1 MKHLLE
7 EGHRSEG
14 EKKKKKEI
22 NSLLSLQPSAFP
34 LFKRKP
40 VKLLSLLWDFEL
52 EQVDCVA
59 STLFNHYTSHQT
71 RSVSSRPYYSLPNSS
86 HERRSVLAIAE
97 PPRFHSQA
105 KGKNVRLDAHSRKAT
120 RRNSFCNGVT
130 FTNRPIHL
138 YEKVRLK
145 LVAVHHGW
153 SGALRF
159 GFTIHDPSQM
169 SSEEIPKYACPD
181 LVTRPGYWAKALP
194 ERFAVRDNILAFWVD
209 RHGRVFYSINDEE
222 PILFHC
228 GIKVSGPLWALI
240 DVYGITH
247 EVQIL
252 DSMFAETMTTARLS
266 TARLSTCLP
275 QSNHDSANFNNNELE
290 NNQVVAKIANLNL
303 SRVPGLGTDNHIIP
317 CCPNRR
323 QHAQGVPAFLDTD
336 LRFHPTRGPD
346 ITFSQDRMV
355 ACTNW
360 QESNRTLVFSD
371 RPLHIGESLFVEV
384 GHLGL
389 PYYGALSFG
398 ITSCDPSTLRTNEL
412 PADPDFLLDRKEY
425 WVVYRAFPVLNSG
438 DILSFMVLPNGE
450 VHHGVNGASR
460 GMLMCVDTSQSLWV
474 FFTIHGV
481 INQLKILGTVQ
492 SSPVTVSPS
501 GSPGGSQYDSDSDM
515 AFSVNRSSSASESSL
530 GKDSQPS
537 WAASPARPAEGMG
550 RKQCW
555 EGFHGLQKGCAV
567 VGSAPVWPAGP
578 GHGLFPVLGTA
589 EAVPRGL
596 CPVLGVT
603 RKTWRGWRVSRKGNG
618 AGEGSGG
625 AEGAGK
631 GRKGAQGA
639 LVALHKSLAGGDSRE
654 GQALLPGNGD
664 RMGGN
669 SI

>member
-1 MKHLLE
+1 RGWVESFGRTLWRCGGSTPASKCPGLL
-7 EGHRSEG
+7 
-14 EKKKKKEI
+14 
-22 NSLLSLQPSAFP
+22 
-34 LFKRKP
+34 
-40 VKLLSLLWDFEL
+40 VW
-52 EQVDCVA
+52 
-59 STLFNHYTSHQT
+59 
-71 RSVSSRPYYSLPNSS
+71 
-86 HERRSVLAIAE
+86 

-169 SSEEIPKYACPD
+169 SSDDIPKYACPD

-252 DSMFAETMTTARLS
+252 GRCIFWQVAYSSGCSFHKVSCMIMEKRSSGAHCRSEGTFAVLAS
-266 TARLSTCLP
+266 TATSP
-275 QSNHDSANFNNNELE
+275 Q
-290 NNQVVAKIANLNL
+290 Q
-303 SRVPGLGTDNHIIP
+303 
-317 CCPNRR
+317 R
-323 QHAQGVPAFLDTD
+323 QRAQGVPAFLDTD

-346 ITFSQDRMV
+346 VTFSQDRMV

-481 INQLKILGTVQ
+481 INQLKILGKQELPGSCPGSPFVPSWGLNDLVSSSSFAVTAP
-492 SSPVTVSPS
+492 SSPLSPPI
-501 GSPGGSQYDSDSDM
+501 SPV
-515 AFSVNRSSSASESSL
+515 FPPPEPSSSKNGECTVCFDSEVDTVIYTCGHMCL
-530 GKDSQPS
+530 CNTCGLKLKKQLNACCPICRRVIKDVIKIY
-537 WAASPARPAEGMG
+537 RP
-550 RKQCW
+550 
-555 EGFHGLQKGCAV
+555 
-567 VGSAPVWPAGP
+567 
-578 GHGLFPVLGTA
+578 
-589 EAVPRGL
+589 
-596 CPVLGVT
+596 
-603 RKTWRGWRVSRKGNG
+603 
-618 AGEGSGG
+618 
-625 AEGAGK
+625 
-631 GRKGAQGA
+631 
-639 LVALHKSLAGGDSRE
+639 
-654 GQALLPGNGD
+654 
-664 RMGGN
+664 
-669 SI
+669 

>member
-1 MKHLLE
+1 MQSTR
-7 EGHRSEG
+7 G
-14 EKKKKKEI
+14 
-22 NSLLSLQPSAFP
+22 
-34 LFKRKP
+34 KP
-40 VKLLSLLWDFEL
+40 VAVAQAELTYGSGQALLTEPLVSSFAD
-52 EQVDCVA
+52 
-59 STLFNHYTSHQT
+59 TSHQT

-86 HERRSVLAIAE
+86 HERRSVLTITE

-169 SSEEIPKYACPD
+169 SSDEIPKYACPD

-252 DSMFAETMTTARLS
+252 GKCVFWPVACSSGCSFHRGTII
-266 TARLSTCLP
+266 TARLSTCL
-275 QSNHDSANFNNNELE
+275 
-290 NNQVVAKIANLNL
+290 
-303 SRVPGLGTDNHIIP
+303 RVPGLATDNHIIP

-323 QHAQGVPAFLDTD
+323 QRAQGVPAFLDTD

-481 INQLKILGTVQ
+481 INQLKILGKVCVLYVVRSIPSWRLNDLVPSSSFTVTAP
-492 SSPVTVSPS
+492 SSPLSPPI
-501 GSPGGSQYDSDSDM
+501 SPV
-515 AFSVNRSSSASESSL
+515 FPPPEPSSSKNGECTVCFDSEVDTVIYTCGHMCL
-530 GKDSQPS
+530 CNTCGLKLKKQLNACCPICRRVIKDVIKIY
-537 WAASPARPAEGMG
+537 RP
-550 RKQCW
+550 
-555 EGFHGLQKGCAV
+555 
-567 VGSAPVWPAGP
+567 
-578 GHGLFPVLGTA
+578 
-589 EAVPRGL
+589 
-596 CPVLGVT
+596 
-603 RKTWRGWRVSRKGNG
+603 
-618 AGEGSGG
+618 
-625 AEGAGK
+625 
-631 GRKGAQGA
+631 
-639 LVALHKSLAGGDSRE
+639 
-654 GQALLPGNGD
+654 
-664 RMGGN
+664 
-669 SI
+669 

>member
-1 MKHLLE
+1 MVWLWPPAGDLTAHALLIGNSEPQSQALGLSECDRMHLM
-7 EGHRSEG
+7 GTKGCSF
-14 EKKKKKEI
+14 
-22 NSLLSLQPSAFP
+22 SS
-34 LFKRKP
+34 KP
-40 VKLLSLLWDFEL
+40 HV
-52 EQVDCVA
+52 
-59 STLFNHYTSHQT
+59 
-71 RSVSSRPYYSLPNSS
+71 
-86 HERRSVLAIAE
+86 RSVLTITE

-252 DSMFAETMTTARLS
+252 GKCVFWPVACSSGCSFHR
-266 TARLSTCLP
+266 
-275 QSNHDSANFNNNELE
+275 ANFNNNELE

-303 SRVPGLGTDNHIIP
+303 SRVPGLATDNHIIP

-323 QHAQGVPAFLDTD
+323 QRAQGVPAFLDTD

-481 INQLKILGTVQ
+481 INQLKILGKDGHVNGLGQTAPGAL
-492 SSPVTVSPS
+492 SPLSPPISPVFPAPEPTSSKNGECTVCF
-501 GSPGGSQYDSDSDM
+501 DSEVDTVIYTCGHM
-515 AFSVNRSSSASESSL
+515 CLCNTCGLKLKKQLNACCPICRRVI
-530 GKDSQPS
+530 KDVIKIY
-537 WAASPARPAEGMG
+537 RP
-550 RKQCW
+550 
-555 EGFHGLQKGCAV
+555 
-567 VGSAPVWPAGP
+567 
-578 GHGLFPVLGTA
+578 
-589 EAVPRGL
+589 
-596 CPVLGVT
+596 
-603 RKTWRGWRVSRKGNG
+603 
-618 AGEGSGG
+618 
-625 AEGAGK
+625 
-631 GRKGAQGA
+631 
-639 LVALHKSLAGGDSRE
+639 
-654 GQALLPGNGD
+654 
-664 RMGGN
+664 
-669 SI
+669 

>member
-1 MKHLLE
+1 MDGTMSLRNEARRGQHSGFQDPSLE
-7 EGHRSEG
+7 STRKGDGSPG
-14 EKKKKKEI
+14 AA
-22 NSLLSLQPSAFP
+22 LSPTGWASRASCAVMCWVLQAWLVFVILVP
-34 LFKRKP
+34 LAPGNP
-40 VKLLSLLWDFEL
+40 VAAGSRRD
-52 EQVDCVA
+52 VTA
-59 STLFNHYTSHQT
+59 SRRVPVLALVPLRCADTSHQT

-86 HERRSVLAIAE
+86 HERRSVLAVTE

-105 KGKNVRLDAHSRKAT
+105 KGKNVRLDAHSRRAT

-169 SSEEIPKYACPD
+169 SSDDIPKYACPD

-228 GIKVSGPLWALI
+228 GIKVSSPLWALI

-252 DSMFAETMTTARLS
+252 DSMFAETMTSARLS

-275 QSNHDSANFNNNELE
+275 QSSHDSANFNNNELE

-303 SRVPGLGTDNHIIP
+303 GRVPGLATDNHLIP

-323 QHAQGVPAFLDTD
+323 QRAPGVPAFLDTD

-530 GKDSQPS
+530 VTAPSSPLSPPISPVFPPPEPSSSKNGECTVCFDSEVDTVIYTCGHMCLCNTCGLKLKKQLNACCPICRRVIKDVIKIY
-537 WAASPARPAEGMG
+537 RP
-550 RKQCW
+550 
-555 EGFHGLQKGCAV
+555 
-567 VGSAPVWPAGP
+567 
-578 GHGLFPVLGTA
+578 
-589 EAVPRGL
+589 
-596 CPVLGVT
+596 
-603 RKTWRGWRVSRKGNG
+603 
-618 AGEGSGG
+618 
-625 AEGAGK
+625 
-631 GRKGAQGA
+631 
-639 LVALHKSLAGGDSRE
+639 
-654 GQALLPGNGD
+654 
-664 RMGGN
+664 
-669 SI
+669 

>member
-1 MKHLLE
+1 TGFSPFLTFVH
-7 EGHRSEG
+7 
-14 EKKKKKEI
+14 
-22 NSLLSLQPSAFP
+22 F
-34 LFKRKP
+34 
-40 VKLLSLLWDFEL
+40 
-52 EQVDCVA
+52 
-59 STLFNHYTSHQT
+59 
-71 RSVSSRPYYSLPNSS
+71 RPYYSLPNSS
-86 HERRSVLAIAE
+86 HERRSVLAMAE
-97 PPRFHSQA
+97 PPRFHAQA
-105 KGKNVRLDAHSRKAT
+105 KGKNVRLDAHSRRAT

-252 DSMFAETMTTARLS
+252 GEGVFDVLAKAAASPELS
-266 TARLSTCLP
+266 FLLFKL
-275 QSNHDSANFNNNELE
+275 D
-290 NNQVVAKIANLNL
+290 
-303 SRVPGLGTDNHIIP
+303 RVPGLGTDNHIIP

-323 QHAQGVPAFLDTD
+323 QHAQGLPAFLDTD

-360 QESNRTLVFSD
+360 QESSRTLVFSD

-425 WVVYRAFPVLNSG
+425 WVVYRAFPVLNNG

-481 INQLKILGTVQ
+481 INQLKILGKCTVLT
-492 SSPVTVSPS
+492 PLCRC
-501 GSPGGSQYDSDSDM
+501 GG
-515 AFSVNRSSSASESSL
+515 SSSAAQGLWL
-530 GKDSQPS
+530 GLGCPS
-537 WAASPARPAEGMG
+537 R
-550 RKQCW
+550 
-555 EGFHGLQKGCAV
+555 
-567 VGSAPVWPAGP
+567 GSALSCVPGTVPPISPVFSPPEPSSSKNGECTVCFDSEVDTVIYTC
-578 GHGLFPVLGTA
+578 GHMCLCNTCGLKLKKQLNA
-589 EAVPRGL
+589 C
-596 CPVLGVT
+596 CPIC
-603 RKTWRGWRVSRKGNG
+603 RRVIKDVIKIYR
-618 AGEGSGG
+618 
-625 AEGAGK
+625 
-631 GRKGAQGA
+631 
-639 LVALHKSLAGGDSRE
+639 
-654 GQALLPGNGD
+654 P
-664 RMGGN
+664 
-669 SI
+669 

>member
-1 MKHLLE
+1 CEVLATH
-7 EGHRSEG
+7 
-14 EKKKKKEI
+14 
-22 NSLLSLQPSAFP
+22 AP
-34 LFKRKP
+34 L
-40 VKLLSLLWDFEL
+40 
-52 EQVDCVA
+52 
-59 STLFNHYTSHQT
+59 
-71 RSVSSRPYYSLPNSS
+71 SRPYYSLPNSS

-252 DSMFAETMTTARLS
+252 GECDTFHYPRLFQ
-266 TARLSTCLP
+266 AP
-275 QSNHDSANFNNNELE
+275 SNP
-290 NNQVVAKIANLNL
+290 IANLNL
-303 SRVPGLGTDNHIIP
+303 SRVPGLGNDNHIIP

-346 ITFSQDRMV
+346 VTFSQDRMV

-398 ITSCDPSTLRTNEL
+398 VTSCDPSTLRTNEL

-450 VHHGVNGASR
+450 VHHGVNGVSR

-481 INQLKILGTVQ
+481 INQLKILGKSSQRRAPVYYTAPASPHLGDYILPSSSFSVTAP
-492 SSPVTVSPS
+492 SSPLSPPI
-501 GSPGGSQYDSDSDM
+501 SPV
-515 AFSVNRSSSASESSL
+515 FSPPEPSSSKNGECTVCFDSEVDTVIYTCGHMCL
-530 GKDSQPS
+530 CNTCGLKLKKQLNACCPICRRVIKDVIKIY
-537 WAASPARPAEGMG
+537 RP
-550 RKQCW
+550 
-555 EGFHGLQKGCAV
+555 
-567 VGSAPVWPAGP
+567 
-578 GHGLFPVLGTA
+578 
-589 EAVPRGL
+589 
-596 CPVLGVT
+596 
-603 RKTWRGWRVSRKGNG
+603 
-618 AGEGSGG
+618 
-625 AEGAGK
+625 
-631 GRKGAQGA
+631 
-639 LVALHKSLAGGDSRE
+639 
-654 GQALLPGNGD
+654 
-664 RMGGN
+664 
-669 SI
+669 

>member
-1 MKHLLE
+1 MGNAESVLR
-7 EGHRSEG
+7 GAAG
-14 EKKKKKEI
+14 
-22 NSLLSLQPSAFP
+22 P
-34 LFKRKP
+34 
-40 VKLLSLLWDFEL
+40 D
-52 EQVDCVA
+52 
-59 STLFNHYTSHQT
+59 TSHQT

-86 HERRSVLAIAE
+86 HERRSVLAVTE

-105 KGKNVRLDAHSRKAT
+105 KGKNVRLDAHSRRAT

-169 SSEEIPKYACPD
+169 SSDDIPKYACPD

-228 GIKVSGPLWALI
+228 GIKVSSPLWALI

-252 DSMFAETMTTARLS
+252 DSMFAETMTSARLS

-303 SRVPGLGTDNHIIP
+303 SRVPGLATDNHLIP

-323 QHAQGVPAFLDTD
+323 QRAPGVPAFLDTD

-501 GSPGGSQYDSDSDM
+501 GSPGGSQYDSDSDV

-530 GKDSQPS
+530 VTAPSSPLSPPISPVFPPPEPSSSKNGECTVCFDSEVDTVIYTCGHMCLCNTCGLKLKKQLNACCPICRRVIKDVIKIY
-537 WAASPARPAEGMG
+537 RP
-550 RKQCW
+550 
-555 EGFHGLQKGCAV
+555 
-567 VGSAPVWPAGP
+567 
-578 GHGLFPVLGTA
+578 
-589 EAVPRGL
+589 
-596 CPVLGVT
+596 
-603 RKTWRGWRVSRKGNG
+603 
-618 AGEGSGG
+618 
-625 AEGAGK
+625 
-631 GRKGAQGA
+631 
-639 LVALHKSLAGGDSRE
+639 
-654 GQALLPGNGD
+654 
-664 RMGGN
+664 
-669 SI
+669 